1 MNKQFLGILFVIV
14 ALLIGVFVL
23 TKDKSPSPAEG
34 GQVSNHVTGK
44 GIKGVTLIEYGDFQ
58 CPACKSYYPIV
69 KEVRKAYGDDVKFVF
84 RHFPLIQIHNN
95 AFIASR
101 AAEAAGLQDKFFEM
115 HDLMYENQESWSQ
128 LPDPTKAFEQFAAQ
142 LELNQQQFK
151 QDMSSETVSATI
163 NADIQEAK
171 AAGAASTPTF
181 VINGE
186 RIEENPQDVKGFKAL
201 IDEAIA
207 KSKNSQ

>member
-14 ALLIGVFVL
+14 ALLVGVFVL
-23 TKDKSPSPAEG
+23 TKDKSSDPADA

-44 GIKGVTLIEYGDFQ
+44 GTKGVTLIEYGDFQ

-84 RHFPLIQIHNN
+84 RHLPLIQIHNN

-101 AAEAAGLQDKFFEM
+101 AAEAAGLQGKFFEM

-128 LPDPTKAFEQFAAQ
+128 LPDPTQTFEQFAAQ

-163 NADIQEAK
+163 NADIQEAR